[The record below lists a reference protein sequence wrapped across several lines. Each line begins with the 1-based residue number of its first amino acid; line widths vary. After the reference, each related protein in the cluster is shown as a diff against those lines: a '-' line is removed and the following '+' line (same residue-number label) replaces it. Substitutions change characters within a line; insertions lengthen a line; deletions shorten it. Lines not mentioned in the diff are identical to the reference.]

1 MIVPFTVTALL
12 LGMTFI
18 AAAYQDVRERYVNP
32 KTWTAALLI
41 GVPVA
46 VTGYVLLFFSGG
58 GHYFTHF
65 IWYSLGL
72 TVLWVVL
79 AEVRAF
85 GGADAK
91 ALIFMTWL
99 VPLFPFA
106 PLYAPSVTYFPG
118 MVLLNSIVFA
128 VVAFVWGITQKGAG
142 WKYRVPLLVPIT
154 LGYFTTLVLGDTLS
168 VLFSAVL

>member
-1 MIVPFTVTALL
+1 V
-12 LGMTFI
+12 G
-18 AAAYQDVRERYVNP
+18 
-32 KTWTAALLI
+32 
-41 GVPVA
+41 
-46 VTGYVLLFFSGG
+46 
-58 GHYFTHF
+58 
-65 IWYSLGL
+65 
-72 TVLWVVL
+72 VL

-106 PLYAPSVTYFPG
+106 PLYAPSVTYFPV

-128 VVAFVWGITQKGAG
+128 AVAFVWGITQRGAG
-142 WKYRVPLLVPIT
+142 WKYRIPLLVPIT